1 MTKVSIIIPLYNAE
15 STVRDCL
22 SSVMAQTLDGIEV
35 ILVDD
40 HSQDGCLA
48 AAQQLLMSGDLA
60 WESLS
65 LPANAGPGVARNA
78 GMERASGKYIAF
90 VDADDRLDPRYCERL
105 WQTAEEAGA
114 DMVWCQA
121 EIPAAGGD
129 ETGRNKDEQT
139 GGGSAAGK
147 GSVPDKAEGRVL
159 RNEYV
164 PDRGR
169 LLRRM
174 VTYLWTCMFRREF
187 VRAQG
192 LQFPATRCAEDS
204 CFVLE
209 AVMAA
214 GVIATVD
221 ESLYEY
227 RPAESSLSRRRNR
240 RRAHDRLL
248 SMRELRRWAHERGF
262 ARLYRWSLRLV
273 TFKKGWLLA
282 AKDLIT
288 G

>member
-1 MTKVSIIIPLYNAE
+1 MTKVSLIIPLYNAE

-48 AAQQLLMSGDLA
+48 AAQQLLMSGGLA
-60 WESLS
+60 WESVS
-65 LPANAGPGVARNA
+65 LPVNAGPGVARNA

-90 VDADDRLDPRYCERL
+90 VDADDRLAPTYCERL
-105 WQTAEEAGA
+105 WQTAEAVGA

-121 EIPAAGGD
+121 VISDSGKAAAPLIESKRDHDCPGTGD
-129 ETGRNKDEQT
+129 SSFQAQGRI
-139 GGGSAAGK
+139 
-147 GSVPDKAEGRVL
+147 L

-164 PDRGR
+164 PDRGQ

-187 VRAQG
+187 VQAQG

-221 ESLYEY
+221 ETLYEY
-227 RPAESSLSRRRNR
+227 RPADSSLSRRRNR
-240 RRAHDRLL
+240 RRASDRLR
-248 SMRELRRWAHERGF
+248 SFRELHRWARERGF

-273 TFKKGWLLA
+273 TFKKAWLLA